1 MSDAVEEQLLGRR
14 MVESPLGFLTL
25 CASDLGLT
33 HLQFAGSQKLAT
45 GRFGSEVGS
54 LTLDLAERMLAAYFS
69 GAKADFVGLPLAA
82 RGTSFQRET
91 WRMLREIPYG
101 ETRTYGEVA
110 RAIRRPRSARAVG
123 LANNRNPL
131 AIIVPCHRV
140 VGHDGDLVGYG
151 GGLDRKKYLLALE
164 RDVHPSFRREE
175 AQLV

>member
-1 MSDAVEEQLLGRR
+1 
-14 MVESPLGFLTL
+14 
-25 CASDLGLT
+25 
-33 HLQFAGSQKLAT
+33 
-45 GRFGSEVGS
+45 
-54 LTLDLAERMLAAYFS
+54 
-69 GAKADFVGLPLAA
+69 
-82 RGTSFQRET
+82 
-91 WRMLREIPYG
+91 MLREIPYG

-140 VGHDGDLVGYG
+140 VGYDGDLVGYG